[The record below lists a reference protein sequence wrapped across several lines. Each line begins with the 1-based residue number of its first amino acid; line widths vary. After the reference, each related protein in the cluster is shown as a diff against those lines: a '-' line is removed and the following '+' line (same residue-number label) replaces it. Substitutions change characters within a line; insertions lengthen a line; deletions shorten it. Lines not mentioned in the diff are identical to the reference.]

1 MIDCTQLRREHLAD
15 CIISTLQTAKLK
27 QQQRSKP
34 LSNAAKDNSN
44 DWNQIAGLQCAQPP
58 DYERRPPSGFQQQ
71 VGANEH
77 DVFFDI
83 DQEDV
88 WRIQELCNRF
98 TQRGL
103 SQQTSTGKAQQPSTS
118 ILDAN
123 NNNNVT
129 SSEQQQTTSTS
140 KSSSIPSQIS
150 STLSSVSLSSL
161 LSPLSESNRIDSL
174 KEKLYSSL
182 DSRGFDAVC
191 LFGATD
197 DDIEDLVNKMPA
209 GAHKRITVGR
219 LNNCSISDRGLG
231 VFLSTFNLIEELE
244 LSGCNEITNSFE
256 LKSLSNLSRLII
268 TDCINIADGL
278 AQKLVEIVHQL
289 DELTIQAYH
298 LTDAFLEYLSL
309 NSDTSR
315 LKRLELPNCKEITNQ
330 SLITMA
336 KHFSQLETLSLS
348 GSTKVSDSFSLLEAV
363 NQNPAT
369 NTSVM
374 RADKR
379 RRNRNP
385 GRTVEKTGEP
395 GSELVLAYNRRLAGV
410 HSLRLGR
417 YSDRSHPR
425 QVSQ

>member
-34 LSNAAKDNSN
+34 SSNKDNSN
-44 DWNQIAGLQCAQPP
+44 DWNQIATLQSGQLS
-58 DYERRPPSGFQQQ
+58 DYEKRPPSGFQQQ
-71 VGANEH
+71 LGANEH

-98 TQRGL
+98 TQRGSSL
-103 SQQTSTGKAQQPSTS
+103 QTPIGKTQQPSTS

-123 NNNNVT
+123 NNVI
-129 SSEQQQTTSTS
+129 SEQQQTTSTS

-182 DSRGFDAVC
+182 DNRGFDAIC

-219 LNNCSISDRGLG
+219 LNNCSVSDRGLSI
-231 VFLSTFNLIEELE
+231 FLSTFNLIEELE

-256 LKSLSNLSRLII
+256 LKPLSNLSRLII

-289 DELTIQAYH
+289 EELTIQAYH
-298 LTDAFLEYLSL
+298 LTDAFIEYLSL

-336 KHFSQLETLSLS
+336 KHFSQLESLSLS
-348 GSTKVSDSFSLLEAV
+348 GSTKVS
-363 NQNPAT
+363 N
-369 NTSVM
+369 
-374 RADKR
+374 
-379 RRNRNP
+379 
-385 GRTVEKTGEP
+385 
-395 GSELVLAYNRRLAGV
+395 AGI
-410 HSLRLGR
+410 ST
-417 YSDRSHPR
+417 
-425 QVSQ
+425 